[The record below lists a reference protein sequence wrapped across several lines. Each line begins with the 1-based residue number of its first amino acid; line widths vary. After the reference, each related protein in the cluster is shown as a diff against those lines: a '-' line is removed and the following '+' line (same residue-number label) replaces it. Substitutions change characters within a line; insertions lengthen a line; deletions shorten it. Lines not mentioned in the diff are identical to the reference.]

1 MCSIMCLILFSWMNE
16 DVNRGFYSLCFEV
29 LNVLCTFPWLNV
41 VGVKRLVLLN
51 AWSVYLEEYM
61 GKLFLTMSNEIC
73 LRVET
78 LCVSSAITSNGTMVE
93 DLWFVSLL
101 YRSMGKSLTLF
112 SYLIFNIVLLDCH
125 ANIWSLANT
134 SSSYGIQCWVWGVS
148 WYPGLTGLMV
158 YVNIYFFLKF

>member
-1 MCSIMCLILFSWMNE
+1 MNEWGCKSGVLLSVFWSFECVMYIPMAKCCWCETIGSFKCLIMM
-16 DVNRGFYSLCFEV
+16 C
-29 LNVLCTFPWLNV
+29 
-41 VGVKRLVLLN
+41 
-51 AWSVYLEEYM
+51 LEEYM

-125 ANIWSLANT
+125 ANIWSVANT
-134 SSSYGIQCWVWGVS
+134 SSSYGIRCWVWGVS